1 MSQGPVKFRSTVV
14 RLYFTEQPCQEKVK
28 VLEELQDKEP
38 QKTRRE
44 RGRPKGSRN
53 RQRTE
58 NNKLR
63 RSERHLITEHNDQFI
78 VAIKEDNVSIAF
90 MTRKEQADIE
100 LAIKLRK
107 NGVIT
112 TPGDLFERSQ
122 RQEIDGLIAREVF
135 EFVQYNP
142 NKHLGVRIFNSRLV
156 NEVKGKATNS
166 LFEKSRLVV
175 QAYNNKDKELIL
187 T

>member
-1 MSQGPVKFRSTVV
+1 VEVP
-14 RLYFTEQPCQEKVK
+14 
-28 VLEELQDKEP
+28 EELQDKEP

-44 RGRPKGSRN
+44 QGRPKRLRN

-78 VAIKEDNVSIAF
+78 TAIEEDNVLMVF

-107 NGVIT
+107 DGVIIT
-112 TPGDLFERSQ
+112 LGDSFKRS
-122 RQEIDGLIAREVF
+122 
-135 EFVQYNP
+135 
-142 NKHLGVRIFNSRLV
+142 
-156 NEVKGKATNS
+156 
-166 LFEKSRLVV
+166 
-175 QAYNNKDKELIL
+175 
-187 T
+187 